1 MTFASIEY
9 IFFLPLVLILY
20 FILPVKLRWI
30 LLLSASY
37 LFYAYWNASLL
48 FLIVISTLIDYWA
61 GLKMG
66 KCEQKSN
73 RIKYLYFSL
82 IINLGMLFFFKYF
95 SFCNELV
102 RDFLETINIEY
113 TVSKFDIFLPVGISF
128 YTFQTLSYSID
139 VYRGNKKP
147 EKHLGIFALYVSFF
161 PQLVA
166 GPIERSINFLP
177 QLYEKHKFS
186 LLRIV
191 EGSKLIVWGLF
202 KKMVIGDNLAI
213 LVNQVYSEPNV
224 YSSPILTLAS
234 VAFTLQVYC
243 DFSGYTDIAIGS
255 AKLFGFRLSDN
266 FNRPFFASTIS
277 KFWKRW
283 HMSLTEW
290 IGDYFYKPL
299 LNRYRSKIASYIIL
313 YIVLITIGVWH
324 GAGGQFFLFG
334 CIHATYLSIYR
345 LTYKSRYNAV
355 AWFNK
360 NKIGWLQKIFGIFLT
375 FCLVVFSLVCFASDN
390 IKESILVMS
399 RMLSGAEGINSIFEV
414 HGFYLSNVLVI
425 VISLTLLFIIEVLN
439 NNLLR
444 TPFIVIKND
453 LVRWFIYFLVLFFL
467 FVFSVSNNSEF
478 YYFQF

>member
-191 EGSKLIVWGLF
+191 EGSKLIVWGL
-202 KKMVIGDNLAI
+202 KD
-213 LVNQVYSEPNV
+213 
-224 YSSPILTLAS
+224 
-234 VAFTLQVYC
+234 
-243 DFSGYTDIAIGS
+243 
-255 AKLFGFRLSDN
+255 
-266 FNRPFFASTIS
+266 
-277 KFWKRW
+277 
-283 HMSLTEW
+283 
-290 IGDYFYKPL
+290 
-299 LNRYRSKIASYIIL
+299 
-313 YIVLITIGVWH
+313 
-324 GAGGQFFLFG
+324 
-334 CIHATYLSIYR
+334 
-345 LTYKSRYNAV
+345 
-355 AWFNK
+355 
-360 NKIGWLQKIFGIFLT
+360 
-375 FCLVVFSLVCFASDN
+375 
-390 IKESILVMS
+390 
-399 RMLSGAEGINSIFEV
+399 
-414 HGFYLSNVLVI
+414 
-425 VISLTLLFIIEVLN
+425 TLLH
-439 NNLLR
+439 
-444 TPFIVIKND
+444 
-453 LVRWFIYFLVLFFL
+453 
-467 FVFSVSNNSEF
+467 
-478 YYFQF
+478 